1 MCLCMCGVCPSV
13 LSSSFRGPPG
23 RTWTLLKRYSAWET
37 VPGSCSG
44 QSALVLED
52 RRCKSLP
59 VRAGLRHLCS
69 GSHSPRQS
77 LAALSQWQST
87 CELWALSHT
96 QTVWE
101 VGGLGRALSSRGSAL
116 EGKTRQKHT
125 GQFSDRE
132 FDNGPEL
139 VAVEENAKRLLMGI
153 TKHQYCKGT
162 GWAVLR
168 LCTQMCFRVLVES
181 VPPSLLAIP
190 SESGPLSTSGAGKC
204 RRACKTSC
212 FCVSTPTPDFVC
224 FGGLRTHLFSPL
236 KWSTS
241 LGLLLMGG
249 NPDFLF
255 EEPPSWGLEGRVG
268 GLGQTRF
275 PVRADGPEVAHLAPF
290 SRIGVD
296 RVRPGATLTLPVRP
310 CSVWDSAQ
318 SLLSLIDLCFP
329 TTLWGGGSVP
339 VSKALVLFF

>member
-1 MCLCMCGVCPSV
+1 MLSSTCACVVCV
-13 LSSSFRGPPG
+13 HLSSSHQASEDPLKGHGLFRKGTAHG
-23 RTWTLLKRYSAWET
+23 RLT

-44 QSALVLED
+44 QSALVLEI

-59 VRAGLRHLCS
+59 VRASMRHLCS

-77 LAALSQWQST
+77 LAAHSRWQST

-101 VGGLGRALSSRGSAL
+101 VGGLGRTRSSRGSAL
-116 EGKTRQKHT
+116 HGKTRQKHT

-132 FDNGPEL
+132 FDSRPEL
-139 VAVEENAKRLLMGI
+139 VAVEDNAKRLLMGI
-153 TKHQYCKGT
+153 TKHQSCKGT
-162 GWAVLR
+162 GWGVLR

-181 VPPSLLAIP
+181 VPPSLLAVP
-190 SESGPLSTSGAGKC
+190 NESGPLSTSGAARVGGPA
-204 RRACKTSC
+204 RLPAS
-212 FCVSTPTPDFVC
+212 VC
-224 FGGLRTHLFSPL
+224 PPPPQILFALRGGLRTHLFSPL

-241 LGLLLMGG
+241 LGLLLTGG

-275 PVRADGPEVAHLAPF
+275 PVRADRPEVANFAPF
-290 SRIGVD
+290 SSIGVD
-296 RVRPGATLTLPVRP
+296 RVRPGAALTLPVRP
-310 CSVWDSAQ
+310 CR
-318 SLLSLIDLCFP
+318 I
-329 TTLWGGGSVP
+329 
-339 VSKALVLFF
+339 

>member
-1 MCLCMCGVCPSV
+1 MILCSIWSLLSLGASVCMQSV
-13 LSSSFRGPPG
+13 CFSCACACVVCVHLTSHQASEDPLEGHGLFREGTAHG
-23 RTWTLLKRYSAWET
+23 RLT

-44 QSALVLED
+44 QSALVLEIS
-52 RRCKSLP
+52 RCKSLP
-59 VRAGLRHLCS
+59 VPAGLRHLCS

-77 LAALSQWQST
+77 LAAHSQWQST

-101 VGGLGRALSSRGSAL
+101 VGGLGRILSSRGSAL

-132 FDNGPEL
+132 FDSGPEL

-168 LCTQMCFRVLVES
+168 LCTQMCFRVLAES
-181 VPPSLLAIP
+181 VPPSLLAVP
-190 SESGPLSTSGAGKC
+190 NESGPLSTSRAGKC
-204 RRACKTSC
+204 RRACNTSC
-212 FCVSTPTPDFVC
+212 LCVSSPTPDFVC

-241 LGLLLMGG
+241 LGLLLTGG

-255 EEPPSWGLEGRVG
+255 EEPHRGDWRG
-268 GLGQTRF
+268 G
-275 PVRADGPEVAHLAPF
+275 
-290 SRIGVD
+290 
-296 RVRPGATLTLPVRP
+296 
-310 CSVWDSAQ
+310 
-318 SLLSLIDLCFP
+318 
-329 TTLWGGGSVP
+329 
-339 VSKALVLFF
+339 